1 MFIKKFTDYK
11 TINTVIAIFGGLIA
25 IALAIA
31 PSTVSVIFNITY
43 LSQDLGSWVN
53 SSRVVWI
60 LCISIS
66 LLSSWARYIEEIY
79 AQKIIMRFYSV
90 MFTGFALSNFLGGVE
105 SNVPVHS
112 VSVAFITVLASVGWM
127 CWNNSRGIDPNT
139 KAINSSNTVSLIN
152 NSDEGLSLIHIS
164 EPTRPY

>member
-1 MFIKKFTDYK
+1 MFIKNFTDYK
-11 TINTVIAIFGGLIA
+11 TINTVIAIFSGLIA
-25 IALAIA
+25 IFLAIA
-31 PSTVSVIFNITY
+31 PSTVSNIFNVTY
-43 LSQDLGSWVN
+43 LSQDVGSWVN

-112 VSVAFITVLASVGWM
+112 VSVAFIAVLASVGWM
-127 CWNNSRGIDPNT
+127 CWNNSRGIEPNT

-152 NSDEGLSLIHIS
+152 NSDEGQYFFEANS
-164 EPTRPY
+164 

>member
-1 MFIKKFTDYK
+1 MFIKKFSDYK
-11 TINTVIAIFGGLIA
+11 TINTVIAIVGGLIA

-31 PSTVSVIFNITY
+31 PFTVSNIFNITY
-43 LSQDLGSWVN
+43 LSQDVGSWVN

-90 MFTGFALSNFLGGVE
+90 MFAGLALSNFLGGVE
-105 SNVPVHS
+105 SNVSVHS
-112 VSVAFITVLASVGWM
+112 VSIAFIIVLAVVAWM
-127 CWNNSRGIDPNT
+127 CWNNSRGIEPNT
-139 KAINSSNTVSLIN
+139 KKINSLNSVSYIN
-152 NSDEGLSLIHIS
+152 DLDEDKDLFEANS
-164 EPTRPY
+164 

>member
-11 TINTVIAIFGGLIA
+11 TINTVIAIVGGLIA

-31 PSTVSVIFNITY
+31 PFTVSNIFNITY
-43 LSQDLGSWVN
+43 LSQDVGSWVN

-127 CWNNSRGIDPNT
+127 CWNNSRGIEPNT

-152 NSDEGLSLIHIS
+152 NSDEGQDFLEANS
-164 EPTRPY
+164 

>member
-31 PSTVSVIFNITY
+31 PFTVSNIFNITY
-43 LSQDLGSWVN
+43 LSQDVGSWVN

-127 CWNNSRGIDPNT
+127 CWSNSRGIEPNT

-152 NSDEGLSLIHIS
+152 NSDEGQDFLEANS
-164 EPTRPY
+164 

>member
-90 MFTGFALSNFLGGVE
+90 MFIGFALSNFLGGVE

-127 CWNNSRGIDPNT
+127 CWNNSRGIEPNT

-152 NSDEGLSLIHIS
+152 NSDEGQDFLEANS
-164 EPTRPY
+164 

>member
-11 TINTVIAIFGGLIA
+11 TINTVIAIVGGLIS

-31 PSTVSVIFNITY
+31 PFTVSNIFNVTY
-43 LSQDLGSWVN
+43 LSQDVGSWVN

-90 MFTGFALSNFLGGVE
+90 MFTGFALSNFLSGVE

-127 CWNNSRGIDPNT
+127 CWNNSRGIEPNT

-152 NSDEGLSLIHIS
+152 NSDEGQDFFEANS
-164 EPTRPY
+164 

>member
-127 CWNNSRGIDPNT
+127 CWNNSRGIEPNT

-152 NSDEGLSLIHIS
+152 NSDEGQDFLEANS
-164 EPTRPY
+164 

>member
-11 TINTVIAIFGGLIA
+11 TINTVIAIVGGLIA

-31 PSTVSVIFNITY
+31 PFTVSNIFNITY
-43 LSQDLGSWVN
+43 LSQDVGSWVN

-112 VSVAFITVLASVGWM
+112 VSVAFIAVLAAVAWM
-127 CWNNSRGIDPNT
+127 CWNNSRGIEPNT
-139 KAINSSNTVSLIN
+139 KKINSSNSVSYIN
-152 NSDEGLSLIHIS
+152 NLDEDKDFFEANS
-164 EPTRPY
+164 

>member
-1 MFIKKFTDYK
+1 MFIKKFADYK
-11 TINTVIAIFGGLIA
+11 TINTVIAIVGGLTA

-31 PSTVSVIFNITY
+31 PFTVSNIFNITY
-43 LSQDLGSWVN
+43 LSQDVGSWVN

-127 CWNNSRGIDPNT
+127 CWNNSRGIEPNT

-152 NSDEGLSLIHIS
+152 NSDEGQDFLEANS
-164 EPTRPY
+164 